1 MNQVLQIGNVISA
14 FPAGMI
20 ELAGSYD
27 DDNSGY
33 GEGSLTQII
42 NENKDWVEIRIKK
55 LLCCCW

>member
-1 MNQVLQIGNVISA
+1 MDMNQVLQIGNVISA

-33 GEGSLTQII
+33 GEGSLTHII
-42 NENKDWVEIRIKK
+42 NENKDWVEIRIK
-55 LLCCCW
+55 